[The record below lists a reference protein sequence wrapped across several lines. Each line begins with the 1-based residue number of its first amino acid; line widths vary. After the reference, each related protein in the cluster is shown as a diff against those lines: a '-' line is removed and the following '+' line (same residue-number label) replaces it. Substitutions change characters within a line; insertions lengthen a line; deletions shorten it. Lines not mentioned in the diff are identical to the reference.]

1 MTNEACF
8 SPTNSCYLWR
18 SASSTKSNHTI
29 IGYERY
35 PEVANDITGGT
46 KVPIFL
52 SKDKNI

>member
-1 MTNEACF
+1 MSF
-8 SPTNSCYLWR
+8 SNQQLF
-18 SASSTKSNHTI
+18 STKSNHTI